1 MWIYLK
7 NNWVL
12 FILKMS
18 GSRGSPYTPFFFL
31 NLSIQLI
38 SILLQNHTSKKIF
51 RRLFLISFPKCPSSS
66 TTQNYAPNAALYWFI
81 PYI

>member
-18 GSRGSPYTPFFFL
+18 VILKMSGSRGLPCIITWVT
-31 NLSIQLI
+31 Q
-38 SILLQNHTSKKIF
+38 LQNTIEFKKLSTSPQIIYKKK
-51 RRLFLISFPKCPSSS
+51 LFSPTNAFMPEV
-66 TTQNYAPNAALYWFI
+66 PN
-81 PYI
+81 PHRNSDGN